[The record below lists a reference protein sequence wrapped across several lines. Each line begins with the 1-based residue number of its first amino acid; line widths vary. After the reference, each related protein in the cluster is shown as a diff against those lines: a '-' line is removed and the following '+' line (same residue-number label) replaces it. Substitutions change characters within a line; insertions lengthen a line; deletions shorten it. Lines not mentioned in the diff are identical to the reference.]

1 MNIFDIN
8 LEYSLFDVIIS
19 ITLFVLSFIA
29 FFYFGYFRDLK
40 ERVKENHKFK
50 DMLIDGY
57 IRKFDEYNDI
67 ISELRTKID
76 MIELRINPE
85 KSTRMED
92 EIVGSTDAVDERS
105 HKNISHNV
113 TPEIVGSTDAVDER
127 SHKNISHNVTPVMK
141 SVIITD
147 KKDDIRDDVALHLNT
162 VNSILKMLEVP
173 LTSREIQGKINKSRE
188 HTSRLLKKLYSENI
202 VIRDETTR
210 PFRYKITNEGR
221 KLLEQT
227 TSSPG

>member
-8 LEYSLFDVIIS
+8 LEYSLFDVILS
-19 ITLFVLSFIA
+19 ITLFVLSFVA

-57 IRKFDEYNDI
+57 IRKFDEYSDI

-92 EIVGSTDAVDERS
+92 ELVTSTNAVND
-105 HKNISHNV
+105 
-113 TPEIVGSTDAVDER
+113 R

-173 LTSREIQGKINKSRE
+173 LTSREIQGKIKKSRE

-202 VIRDETTR
+202 VIRDEATR

>member
-19 ITLFVLSFIA
+19 IILFVLSFVA
-29 FFYFGYFRDLK
+29 FFYFSYFRDLK
-40 ERVKENHKFK
+40 ERVKENQKFK

-85 KSTRMED
+85 KSTRLED
-92 EIVGSTDAVDERS
+92 ELVTSTNAVD
-105 HKNISHNV
+105 
-113 TPEIVGSTDAVDER
+113 DR

-147 KKDDIRDDVALHLNT
+147 KKDDVRDDVALHLNT

-173 LTSREIQGKINKSRE
+173 LTSREIQGKIKKSRE

-202 VIRDETTR
+202 VSRDETTR

>member
-1 MNIFDIN
+1 MNIYDIN

-19 ITLFVLSFIA
+19 ITFFVLSFVA

-57 IRKFDEYNDI
+57 IRKFDEYSDI

-85 KSTRMED
+85 KSTRIQD
-92 EIVGSTDAVDERS
+92 ELVTSTNAVND
-105 HKNISHNV
+105 
-113 TPEIVGSTDAVDER
+113 R

-173 LTSREIQGKINKSRE
+173 LTSREIQGKIKKSRE

>member
-8 LEYSLFDVIIS
+8 LEYSLFDVILS
-19 ITLFVLSFIA
+19 ITLFVLSFVA

-57 IRKFDEYNDI
+57 IRKFDEYTDI

-92 EIVGSTDAVDERS
+92 ELVTSTNAVND
-105 HKNISHNV
+105 
-113 TPEIVGSTDAVDER
+113 R

-173 LTSREIQGKINKSRE
+173 LTSREIQGKIKKSRE

>member
-1 MNIFDIN
+1 MNIYDIN

-19 ITLFVLSFIA
+19 ITFFVLSFVA

-40 ERVKENHKFK
+40 ERVKENQKFK

-57 IRKFDEYNDI
+57 IRKFDEYSDI

-85 KSTRMED
+85 KSIRIQDELVTR
-92 EIVGSTDAVDERS
+92 TNAVNDRS
-105 HKNISHNV
+105 DKNISHN
-113 TPEIVGSTDAVDER
+113 D
-127 SHKNISHNVTPVMK
+127 TPVMK

-147 KKDDIRDDVALHLNT
+147 KKDNIRDDVALHLNT

-173 LTSREIQGKINKSRE
+173 LTSREIQGKIKKSRE